1 MSSIYRKH
9 KENITYQLIPG
20 PDFAQNWH
28 IRILEGIF
36 VETVIEVGTI
46 SYNETN
52 DDVLTYN
59 FEIVE
64 TPDNSLTVEN
74 IELQI
79 VVGEILEEIITAAI
93 ENDDGSI
100 QMKEKET

>member
-9 KENITYQLIPG
+9 KENVTYQLIPG

-28 IRILEGIF
+28 IRILEGNF

-46 SYNETN
+46 SFNEAN
-52 DDVLTYN
+52 DNVLTFN

-64 TPDNSLTVEN
+64 TPDNSLTVDN
-74 IELQI
+74 IELQ
-79 VVGEILEEIITAAI
+79 VLVGEVLEEIITSSI
-93 ENDDGSI
+93 ENNDGTI

>member
-9 KENITYQLIPG
+9 KENVTYQLIPG

-28 IRILEGIF
+28 IRILEGNF
-36 VETVIEVGTI
+36 VETVVEVGTI
-46 SYNETN
+46 SFNEAN
-52 DDVLTYN
+52 DNVLTFN

-64 TPDNSLTVEN
+64 TPDNSLTVDN
-74 IELQI
+74 IELQ
-79 VVGEILEEIITAAI
+79 VLVGEVLEEIITSSI
-93 ENDDGSI
+93 ENNDGTI

>member
-1 MSSIYRKH
+1 MSLIYRKH
-9 KENITYQLIPG
+9 KENETYQLIPG

-28 IRILEGIF
+28 IRILEGNF
-36 VETVIEVGTI
+36 EETVIEVGTI

-52 DDVLTYN
+52 DDVLTFN

-64 TPDNSLTVEN
+64 TPDNSLTIEN

-79 VVGEILEEIITAAI
+79 TVGEILEEIITAAI